1 MHTKHE
7 HLNIKIKE
15 MVDGTEYLQ
24 EKKEE
29 LDHTKKET
37 DERNEDLEKQL
48 KAKEEAN
55 LKRLLAKLQRD
66 KNPEIK
72 DLISKEE
79 QQQEINEDFSNKFR
93 EEREKHDGLLDELVQ
108 LKENLKLTK
117 EKFEVTTKNI
127 EVQDAEIKNLNDQI
141 TQKQTEVN
149 GKLKLVEEAR
159 KVNIFENEKNRKYGK
174 ANAALKAKL
183 QFIED
188 KYDYTSN
195 AKNLS
200 IEDFKEL
207 MQSNTSV
214 NNSLTGFAEKLQNV
228 QKEIQ
233 TLEAMKN
240 MI

>member
-207 MQSNTSV
+207 MQSNTNV